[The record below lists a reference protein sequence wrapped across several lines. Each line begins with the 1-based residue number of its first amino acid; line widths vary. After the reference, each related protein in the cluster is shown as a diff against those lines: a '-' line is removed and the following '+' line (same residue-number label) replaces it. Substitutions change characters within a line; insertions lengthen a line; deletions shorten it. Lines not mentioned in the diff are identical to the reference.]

1 MPVQTKEKPSSI
13 WGRYEHILSLFFP
26 ELVTLFIL
34 YSALNLIDSRLIAE
48 LRSTATYAILGV
60 SNNFIFLV
68 QKFGEG
74 FLTVMIVLCGTEN
87 GAGRYKR
94 VGEIVQEC
102 FWLISLLGFVI
113 AGILFLGAP
122 SIYAAVG
129 IKGEMLE
136 LGIPYLRL
144 KAVSIFLMYAYFA
157 FMGFMRSIRNT
168 RILMIFFALGATT
181 FVFFDYALILGKFGF
196 PAMGLQG
203 SALAYIIQYAAML
216 LGSLIYIFV
225 KHRKSPY
232 AVKYFSGGVS
242 LGMFKETFLS
252 ALPVFIDKLSV
263 SLSFIWM
270 AKLLAPMGAVVLASY
285 VLVKDMGLIIMLPSI
300 ALSQVM
306 TSLASN
312 YLGNNDWEALRDSM
326 KRSILIAAI
335 FMAVTLAGVFLFTS
349 EIIAIFDKKGEF
361 TSIAAQVIPL
371 ISVMFLVDAIQTV
384 LSGTMRGIGE
394 FRLVM
399 LVRVIILGGFY
410 FPTTYAMTHLL
421 IDIPVETSFILY
433 YSTYYTAQALMIA
446 VYSYRFVQ
454 LSQKHLAT
462 A

>member
-1 MPVQTKEKPSSI
+1 MSKQTEAKPRSI
-13 WGRYEHILSLFFP
+13 WRNYEPILNLFFP
-26 ELVTLFIL
+26 ELITLFIL
-34 YSALNLIDSRLIAE
+34 YSALNLIDARLIAE

-87 GAGRYKR
+87 GAGNFKR
-94 VGEIVQEC
+94 AGKIVQEC
-102 FWLISLLGFVI
+102 FWLISVLGFVI
-113 AGILFLGAP
+113 AGILFIGAP
-122 SIYAAVG
+122 AIYSAVG
-129 IKGEMLE
+129 IKGEMLQ

-168 RILMIFFALGATT
+168 RILMNFFALGATT
-181 FVFFDYALILGKFGF
+181 FVFFDYALVLGKFGF

-203 SALAYIIQYAAML
+203 SALAYIIQYGIML
-216 LGSLIYIFV
+216 SGSLLYVFV
-225 KHRKSPY
+225 KHRRSPY
-232 AVKYFSGGVS
+232 EVSYFSGGVS
-242 LGMFKETFLS
+242 LSMFRETFLS
-252 ALPVFIDKLSV
+252 ALPVFLDKLAV
-263 SLSFIWM
+263 TLSFIWM

-312 YLGNNDWEALRDSM
+312 HLGNNDWDSL
-326 KRSILIAAI
+326 KDSIKKSIIIAVI
-335 FMAVTLAGVFLFTS
+335 FMCATLAAVFLFT
-349 EIIAIFDKKGEF
+349 EDIISIFDKKGEF
-361 TSIAAQVIPL
+361 TSIASQVIPL
-371 ISVMFLVDAIQTV
+371 ISTMFLVDAIQTV

-410 FPTTYAMTHLL
+410 FPTTFAMSYWLTE
-421 IDIPVETSFILY
+421 IPVETSFVLY
-433 YSTYYTAQALMIA
+433 YSTYYTAQALMIG

-454 LSQKHLAT
+454 IGNKRLASI
-462 A
+462 